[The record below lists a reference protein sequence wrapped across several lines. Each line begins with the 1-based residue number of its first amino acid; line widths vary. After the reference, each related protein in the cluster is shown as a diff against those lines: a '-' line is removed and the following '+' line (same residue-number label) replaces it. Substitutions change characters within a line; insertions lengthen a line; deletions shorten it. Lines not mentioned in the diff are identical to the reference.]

1 MQDAI
6 GVEST
11 PVTITGAHQFYG
23 AAMPDSS
30 SDRSPRRAA
39 DRLLPL
45 ALGLFAIGV
54 LAIIAIFLTPA
65 VSDAHP
71 GLWLY
76 LVAMVATPGGLLLAI
91 VTALLS
97 GRRTR

>member
-6 GVEST
+6 VVEST
-11 PVTITGAHQFYG
+11 PVTIPEAHQFYG

-30 SDRSPRRAA
+30 SDRPPRRAA
-39 DRLLPL
+39 NRLLPV
-45 ALGLFAIGV
+45 AVGLFVIGLV
-54 LAIIAIFLTPA
+54 AIIAIFLTPV

-76 LVAMVATPGGLLLAI
+76 LVAMAATPGGLLLAI
-91 VTALLS
+91 LFALWS
-97 GRRTR
+97 GRRAR

>member
-6 GVEST
+6 VVEST
-11 PVTITGAHQFYG
+11 PVTIPEAHQFYG

-45 ALGLFAIGV
+45 AVGLFAIGLV
-54 LAIIAIFLTPA
+54 AILAIFLIP
-65 VSDAHP
+65 VFSDAHP

-76 LVAMVATPGGLLLAI
+76 LVAMAATPGGLLLAI
-91 VTALLS
+91 VFALWS
-97 GRRTR
+97 GRRAR

>member
-6 GVEST
+6 FVEST
-11 PVTITGAHQFYG
+11 PVTIPEAHQFYG

-45 ALGLFAIGV
+45 AVGLFAIGLV
-54 LAIIAIFLTPA
+54 AILAIFLIP
-65 VSDAHP
+65 VFSDAHP

-91 VTALLS
+91 VFALWS
-97 GRRTR
+97 GRRAR